1 MKYLTNLDL
10 TKNELQNAVI
20 QNLAVA
26 PSSPKVGQIYYNTT
40 DQIMYQ
46 YKKTGSNPDTY
57 DWVTVGKQGTV
68 TSVGTGSGLTGG
80 PITSS
85 GTISLDTAYG
95 DTINPYGGKVKN
107 TVLAGPDGSEGHTD
121 NAVPTFRA
129 LVEADMPNSYLPLSG
144 GIMTGNIDMNSNTI
158 TGLGDPGDDTSA
170 ATSKDYVDTAITTAI
185 NGVPDPMVFKGTVGT
200 SGTIEW
206 SSLPLASSSNV
217 GYTYKVITKHTSAPV
232 CEVGDTIISDGTS
245 WVVIPSGDEPSGTV
259 TSVAVSSPLTTNVNS
274 GDPITSSGTI
284 SLANYYG
291 DTKNPYN
298 TKSPHY
304 VLAGPASGST
314 AGAPSFR
321 ALVAADLPS
330 HKLTFTNP
338 ALTAAGGAWTWAI
351 SNSSN
356 TLGADVS
363 VTVYEVSTGAVV
375 IPDIVVN
382 QSTGA
387 ITITI
392 NDTASASSLTAGTYK
407 AVVIG

>member
-46 YKKTGSNPDTY
+46 YKKVSSSPDTY

-68 TSVGTGSGLTGG
+68 TNVGTGSGLTGG

-144 GIMTGNIDMNSNTI
+144 GIMTGNIDMNGNTI

-185 NGVPDPMVFKGTVGT
+185 SGVADPMVFKGTVGT

-206 SSLPLASSSNV
+206 SNLPLASSSNT
-217 GYTYKVITKHTSAPV
+217 GYTYKVITKHTSAPI

-291 DTKNPYN
+291 DTKNPYDV
-298 TKSPHY
+298 KYPHY
-304 VLAGPASGST
+304 VLAGPASGTST
-314 AGAPSFR
+314 ASPTFR

-338 ALTAAGGAWTWAI
+338 ALSASGGAWTWTI
-351 SNSSN
+351 PDSSN

-363 VTVYEVSTGAVV
+363 VTIYEASTGAIV

-407 AVVIG
+407 AVVLG

>member
-20 QNLAVA
+20 QNLASA
-26 PSSPKVGQIYYNTT
+26 PSSPKVGQIYFNTT

-46 YKKTGSNPDTY
+46 YKKVSSSPDTY

-95 DTINPYGGKVKN
+95 DTVNPYGGKVKN

-144 GIMTGNIDMNSNTI
+144 GIMTGNIDMNGNTI

-185 NGVPDPMVFKGTVGT
+185 SGVADPMVFKGTVGT

-206 SSLPLASSSNV
+206 SNLPLASSSNT
-217 GYTYKVITKHTSAPV
+217 GYTYKVITKHTSAPI

-314 AGAPSFR
+314 AGAPTFR

-338 ALTAAGGAWTWAI
+338 ALSASGGAWTWTI
-351 SNSSN
+351 PDSSN

-363 VTVYEVSTGAVV
+363 VTIYEASTGAIV